1 MRLSTFAILLPLC
14 LSACSDDITSDNTS
28 NAAAKQTEKSAQA
41 IKINPSAQAPI
52 SRETIQN
59 TRQQLNTLIADT
71 QCDNSSQCQVLPAG
85 SRACGGPSSYIVY
98 SSKTVNT
105 DQVELLAAKITEQ
118 ESKFNAQNDM
128 MSICQH
134 LSAPSTQ
141 CTENKCVKI
150 EGNSA
155 SVY

>member
-1 MRLSTFAILLPLC
+1 MRLSIFALLLPLC
-14 LSACSDDITSDNTS
+14 LSACSDATTNDNTLS
-28 NAAAKQTEKSAQA
+28 TATNKIDKSAQST
-41 IKINPSAQAPI
+41 KLDSSAHTPI
-52 SRETIQN
+52 SRETIQS
-59 TRQQLNTLIADT
+59 TRQQLNTLITDT
-71 QCDNSSQCQVLPAG
+71 QCDNSTQCQVLAVG

-98 SSKTVNT
+98 SNKTADS
-105 DQVELLAAKITEQ
+105 DQVEQLATKITEQ